1 MAQLLLFLIL
11 LLRLETGTT
20 VSQTISTRLDVV
32 GTLGKSVILPLRIPE
47 GVEFTSVAWLHNH
60 TSTIAILYINP
71 AQGSQFYVVD
81 PVWQG
86 RLELIQPYS
95 LQLSNLTW
103 KDMGSYSAQINIK
116 NSKLFFNYFLLIFK
130 QLGDLQVTHNV
141 RWTENSTCKVHLA
154 CSVVDPGDNVM
165 LQWQVPGNTSEVN
178 LTLSWDRRK
187 WSEENYTCTASNP
200 VSNVSSSV
208 SLRVLCTELHPDQNS
223 TQNIIWVVFI
233 IFIIIIT
240 MTITITVICCHK
252 RKKRQVT
259 VNNTEYSL
267 TSPGSTVYAQVT
279 HPIRAMRTPPPMK
292 KEDSSTIYSTVQQ
305 SNENKPISPKA
316 TALNN
321 VN

>member
-71 AQGSQFYVVD
+71 AQ
-81 PVWQG
+81 
-86 RLELIQPYS
+86 E
-95 LQLSNLTW
+95 
-103 KDMGSYSAQINIK
+103 
-116 NSKLFFNYFLLIFK
+116 

-252 RKKRQVT
+252 RKKRHNVHVFTWLPEVT